1 MIPMIPLVS
10 ASEVAFWVCAPIA
23 VVCAL
28 IFLLSRKPIHSAV
41 AMAGVMVS
49 LAVLYAAQDAPFLF
63 VIQIVVYTGAILMM
77 FLFVV
82 MLIGIDSLDSV
93 VETLK
98 GHRIS
103 ASLVALG
110 FGILLIA
117 AVGQFTVGR
126 APAGLALAN
135 AEYGGNIPSLAN
147 KLFGEYVFLF
157 EASAALLITAAVGA
171 MVLAHGERLREKM
184 SQLGEADAR
193 VRRYVEQGEHPGPLP
208 ASGVFARHNA
218 ISIPALLPDGSIAE
232 KSVSKTLTM
241 RGVVVDVDELRA
253 PTSSAFQALE
263 GRTDEIEG
271 DDE

>member
-1 MIPMIPLVS
+1 MPLIPLVS
-10 ASEVAFWVCAPIA
+10 ASEVAFWVCAPLA

-41 AMAGVMVS
+41 AMAGVMVAI
-49 LAVLYAAQDAPFLF
+49 AVLYAAQDAPFLF

-103 ASLVALG
+103 ATLVALG
-110 FGILLIA
+110 VGILLIS

-126 APAGLALAN
+126 QPAGLAAVN
-135 AEYGGNIPSLAN
+135 AEFGGNTQSLAN
-147 KLFGEYVFLF
+147 KLFGEYIFLF

-171 MVLAHGERLREKM
+171 MVLAHGERLREKV

-193 VRRYVEQGEHPGPLP
+193 VRRYVESGEHPGPLP
-208 ASGVFARHNA
+208 SSGVFARHNA

-232 KSVSKTLTM
+232 RSVSKTLTM

-253 PTSSAFQALE
+253 PTSSAYRALE
-263 GRTDEIEG
+263 GPGEEIEG
-271 DDE
+271 EDA

>member
-1 MIPMIPLVS
+1 MIPLIPLVT
-10 ASEVAFWVCAPIA
+10 ASEVAFWVCAPFA

-82 MLIGIDSLDSV
+82 MLIGVDSIDSV

-98 GHRIS
+98 GHRIA

-110 FGILLIA
+110 VGILMIA
-117 AVGQFTVGR
+117 AVGQFTMGGQ
-126 APAGLALAN
+126 PAGLAEAN
-135 AEYGGNIPSLAN
+135 AEYGGNIPSLAA

-171 MVLAHGERLREKM
+171 MVLAHGERLRSKD
-184 SQLGEADAR
+184 SQVDSAEARKRA
-193 VRRYVEQGEHPGPLP
+193 YAEEGEHPGPLP
-208 ASGVFARHNA
+208 NSGVFARHNA
-218 ISIPALLPDGSIAE
+218 ISIPALLPDGSVAE
-232 KSVSKTLTM
+232 KSVSQTLTM

-253 PTSSAFQALE
+253 PTTAAYGTLE

>member
-1 MIPMIPLVS
+1 MMSLIPLVT
-10 ASEVAFWVCAPIA
+10 ADVVAFWVCAPIA

-49 LAVLYAAQDAPFLF
+49 LAVLYAAQDSPFLF

-98 GHRIS
+98 GHRIA

-110 FGILLIA
+110 FGVLLIM
-117 AVGQFTVGR
+117 AVGQFTMGR
-126 APAGLALAN
+126 QPAGLAAAN
-135 AEYGGNIPSLAN
+135 AEYGGNIPSMAN
-147 KLFGEYVFLF
+147 QLFGEYVFLF

-171 MVLAHGERLREKM
+171 MVLAHGERLQKKL
-184 SQLGEADAR
+184 SQADTADVR
-193 VRRYVEQGEHPGPLP
+193 VRRYVESGEHPGPLP
-208 ASGVFARHNA
+208 GSGVFARHNA

-232 KSVSKTLTM
+232 KSVSQTLTM

-253 PTSSAFQALE
+253 PTDTAYGALAA
-263 GRTDEIEG
+263 RTDELEG